1 MEIRVNVYTLF
12 LKKKLDSNCC
22 CGSLHHL
29 VKEAQEALCWC
40 VFKLN
45 QQKLDSG
52 VKINPFLTCVNITP
66 FPLVRCSTLTV
77 KIASHIRPTPETRKL
92 STQTSETT
100 ACKPATPAGSLRASP
115 RRGPPASSY
124 PVGPP
129 GPPSSAVPCHHPG
142 PARLRRRPKDHRNLR
157 GAALPPAPF
166 PAPRQPSAARC
177 HHLPPARRRRFGSGG
192 GRHRPAAWRG
202 GAERGGRERRR
213 PPGGG

>member
-1 MEIRVNVYTLF
+1 MEIRVNVCTLF

-29 VKEAQEALCWC
+29 VKEAQEALCRC

-52 VKINPFLTCVNITP
+52 VKINPLLTCVNITP

-77 KIASHIRPTPETRKL
+77 KIASHIRPLPRHE
-92 STQTSETT
+92 SF
-100 ACKPATPAGSLRASP
+100 P
-115 RRGPPASSY
+115 RRPQGQQPASL
-124 PVGPP
+124 PRQQA
-129 GPPSSAVPCHHPG
+129 PSGQAPAAAHPRPRTPWGHPG
-142 PARLRRRPKDHRNLR
+142 HPQVPGHRRATIPAQPSPARLRRRPKDHRNLR

-177 HHLPPARRRRFGSGG
+177 HHLPPARRRRRFGSGG
-192 GRHRPAAWRG
+192 GRHRPAG
-202 GAERGGRERRR
+202 
-213 PPGGG
+213 